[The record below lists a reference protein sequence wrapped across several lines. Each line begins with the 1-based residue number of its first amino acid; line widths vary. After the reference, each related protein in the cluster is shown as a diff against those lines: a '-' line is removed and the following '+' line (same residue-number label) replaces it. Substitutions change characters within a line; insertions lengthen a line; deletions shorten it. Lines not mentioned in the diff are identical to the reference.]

1 MRRIFLII
9 ALFSGRALHAQE
21 YTPSYGREL
30 PRGEVLAYPT
40 PGEAAAAENGDNRYL
55 TQLAEWTQQ
64 GNGFT
69 IDFTVPFAWA
79 NRQVLFHL
87 DRASADYEV
96 RINGRT
102 VAYNSDGNLPAE
114 FNLTRYAKEGRN
126 TLEVVV
132 SEPSQVARLE
142 SWKSADKPAIGRAW
156 LLSQPTLR
164 VRDVFTK
171 TWRSNDEAQV
181 ATAEVGLVVK
191 SEALNP
197 RTSRVYYELL
207 NPAGGIIAVG
217 HKDITLDMRRE
228 DTLRFLA
235 RIPDSLLWSPDR
247 PTRLD
252 LRVKTQHEG
261 RYLEYMN
268 FPLGF
273 RTLETNNGRLAVN
286 GIPVTLRVHEV
297 PPQLDGNEIA
307 ALRAQGYNT
316 LKLLPGPVSPTLY
329 DTCDTMGM
337 YVIPQAPI
345 DTRSSGNSRRVGGNP
360 SNAPEWLGA
369 YIERTEDSY
378 HTSKRHPSVIAF
390 ALATQSANGINLYE
404 SYLNMKK
411 FGDSRPFIYP
421 DAAGEWNSDKLE
433 LE

>member
-1 MRRIFLII
+1 MKSIFFII
-9 ALFSGRALHAQE
+9 ALFSCRALLAQE
-21 YTPSYGREL
+21 YIPSYGREL

-40 PGEAAAAENGDNRYL
+40 SREAVAAQKGDNRYL
-55 TQLAEWTQQ
+55 TQLAEWTRQ
-64 GNGFT
+64 GNSFST
-69 IDFTVPFAWA
+69 EFTVPFAWA
-79 NRQVLFHL
+79 NRQVFFHL
-87 DRASADYEV
+87 DHASADYEL
-96 RINGRT
+96 RINGQA
-102 VAYNSDGNLPAE
+102 VAYDNDGNLPAE

-126 TLEVVV
+126 TLQIVV
-132 SEPSQVARLE
+132 SEPSQVVRLE
-142 SWKSADKPAIGRAW
+142 SWKNADKPAIGRAW
-156 LLSQPTLR
+156 ILSQPTLR
-164 VRDVFTK
+164 VRDVVTK
-171 TWRSNDEAQV
+171 TWRSNDEAEV
-181 ATAEVGLVVK
+181 VMAEVGLVVK

-207 NPAGGIIAVG
+207 NPAGGIVAVG

-261 RYLEYMN
+261 RYMEYLS

-273 RTLETNNGRLAVN
+273 RTVELQGGRLAVN
-286 GIPVTLRVHEV
+286 GNPVTLRVREV
-297 PPQLDGNEIA
+297 PPQITGSEIA
-307 ALRAQGYNT
+307 ELRGQGYNT
-316 LKLLPGPVSPTLY
+316 LKLLPGPVSPALY

-345 DTRSSGNSRRVGGNP
+345 DTRSSGDSRRVGGNP
-360 SNAPEWLGA
+360 SNDPEWLGA

-390 ALATQSANGINLYE
+390 SLATKSANGINLYE

-411 FGDSRPFIYP
+411 FGDPRPFIYP

-433 LE
+433 LQ